1 VQLTTGTLGPALRY
15 WLGVGSENKSKSEKG
30 AAAGADGLTWQ
41 WEPREATG
49 GEEVQNGRPAG
60 KRVGGRAVARARRPE
75 EHLGLSS
82 PSRPDTHCHSWSLG
96 VG

>member
-49 GEEVQNGRPAG
+49 GQFVELIAPPIYEQINVILFSFSFTFL
-60 KRVGGRAVARARRPE
+60 VVWIT
-75 EHLGLSS
+75 
-82 PSRPDTHCHSWSLG
+82 D
-96 VG
+96 